1 MYVRSQLRLLPWQ
14 AHANV
19 DASLPWEVSMRCG
32 FAGVVTQAWT
42 QEGSGIR
49 IAGVIICQLPNS
61 RRFIVRRRHNMPSS
75 RRQNDL
81 SGGHLRYTLH

>member
-42 QEGSGIR
+42 QEGSGTH
-49 IAGVIICQLPNS
+49 
-61 RRFIVRRRHNMPSS
+61 RRCHHLSASKLAPFYRATPSQHADHQES
-75 RRQNDL
+75 APPKLTQAK
-81 SGGHLRYTLH
+81 